1 VVLALA
7 VAAGFRHQAR
17 MIDPPAHE
25 PLRARLMRWLRR
37 YGVAEIVAILASYA
51 GWFGAAALGAG
62 LIAAGYASALAEN
75 FGFYGA
81 MALTAWRAAP
91 PGGRRRALALLL
103 VEFGPAELLDSLLIR
118 PLAVSGAVA
127 LLGAGAG
134 VLVGK
139 LLGDALFYL
148 IAIASHEWLRRR

>member
-1 VVLALA
+1 MTDA
-7 VAAGFRHQAR
+7 
-17 MIDPPAHE
+17 PPAE
-25 PLRARLMRWLRR
+25 PLRARLRRWVRR
-37 YGVAEIVAILASYA
+37 YGPAEIVAILASYA
-51 GWFGAAALGAG
+51 GWFGAVALGAA
-62 LIAAGYASALAEN
+62 LIVAGYAAAWAEN
-75 FGFYGA
+75 LGFYGA

-91 PGGRRRALALLL
+91 AGARRRALALLL
-103 VEFGPAELLDSLLIR
+103 VEFGPAELLDSLLVR

-134 VLVGK
+134 VLAGK